1 MTDFKNYTTVQWM
14 NLGMF
19 MVTSLA
25 GAGWFMD
32 MFDPIVAAR
41 VAGGLLWL
49 ASGLNFLMTGKV
61 PEMPAPVAP
70 VAPEAPKV

>member
-1 MTDFKNYTTVQWM
+1 MTDFKNYTVVQWM

-19 MVTSLA
+19 MMTSLA

-32 MFDPIVAAR
+32 FFDPIVAAR

-49 ASGLNFLMTGKV
+49 ASGLNFMMTGKA
-61 PEMPAPVAP
+61 EMPVAP